1 MRPRTH
7 FLRPQHCIVGN
18 SRSAAAA
25 AARCLPGPRRAQR
38 RRGSAGSSSSVRRL
52 GRGLRGLGPGL
63 DGGTGTVPPLEG
75 HHSWA
80 QRPWGEEQPS
90 DVIVELKTTEGRWGK
105 QTTYPLQRRCPAAGR
120 PCRMA
125 VGEVLL
131 GLPGKWA
138 SSWASHWDPPHDVTF
153 R

>member
-1 MRPRTH
+1 MGALGQFPPLKVIT
-7 FLRPQHCIVGN
+7 
-18 SRSAAAA
+18 
-25 AARCLPGPRRAQR
+25 PGH
-38 RRGSAGSSSSVRRL
+38 S
-52 GRGLRGLGPGL
+52 GPG
-63 DGGTGTVPPLEG
+63 GG
-75 HHSWA
+75 
-80 QRPWGEEQPS
+80 GEEQPS

-138 SSWASHWDPPHDVTF
+138 SSWASHWDPPP
-153 R
+153 